1 MFIHKLTSWSE
12 QDTEGNEDG
21 TYVVQDIR
29 RFGQGGEESCQLDVG
44 VFLKGVSERRWI
56 LRVLTT
62 NRFEFFAEVF
72 ILARREGRH

>member
-1 MFIHKLTSWSE
+1 MDRPAGPQISCAHLLALLYPLCSPSVLDVYPQAVTTCSE

-44 VFLKGVSERRWI
+44 VFLKGVS
-56 LRVLTT
+56 
-62 NRFEFFAEVF
+62 A
-72 ILARREGRH
+72 